1 MLADLFA
8 APSTLLGGVLAGLA
22 FGFLLQRAG
31 VTRYDVI
38 VKQFLLQDFTVV
50 KVMFTAIVVGAVG
63 VYGMQALGMGV
74 GMHVKTATL
83 LGNVLGG
90 VIFGVGMV
98 VLGYC
103 PGTALAAVGDGSR
116 HAPFGLLGM
125 LAGGL
130 LYAEAYPWVKAN
142 ILAPVDL
149 GKVTLP
155 SLTGLSPW
163 WFLAALALGAFFGF
177 RALELWERGRTA
189 APEPV

>member
-1 MLADLFA
+1 MPADLFA
-8 APSTLLGGVLAGLA
+8 PWDVLLGGVLAGLA

-38 VKQFLLQDFTVV
+38 VKQFLLQDFTVL
-50 KVMFTAIVVGAVG
+50 KVMFSAILVGG
-63 VYGMQALGMGV
+63 IGIYGMQALGVEV
-74 GMHVKTATL
+74 GMHVKSATL

-90 VIFGVGMV
+90 VVFGAGMV
-98 VLGYC
+98 ILGYC

-116 HAPFGLLGM
+116 HALVGLLGM
-125 LAGGL
+125 LVGGL

-155 SLTGLSPW
+155 GLTGLSPW
-163 WFLAALALGAFFGF
+163 WFLGALALGATLGF
-177 RALELWERGRTA
+177 PALERWERRRA
-189 APEPV
+189 SAPAPA